1 MSPAYELVEFQWLP
15 PYFGPR
21 QGDRVLTIRKSLP
34 GLALALALAT
44 IATLLGHALPAVG
57 APILALGAGALFG
70 AVWRRSVEEAGV
82 LAPGLRIAR
91 QRLLALAIV
100 LLGLGLPLPALLAV
114 GHRTSAVLLGTLLVC
129 AVTAVLIGRMLALER
144 DSAILVAAGT
154 AICGA
159 SAIAAVAAV
168 LRPERERLAYA
179 LGTIFVFNIA
189 AVLVFPPLGSA
200 LGLSEQSFGLWAGTA
215 INDTSSVVAAGVI
228 FGPAAAQF
236 AVTVKM
242 VRSLLIVPLC
252 LGVHLT
258 VRRSERA
265 AAPWRAVPVFVA
277 LFVVASVLASTGLIP
292 TVWAAALGSVSAWL
306 IAAALAAIGT
316 SLSWSH
322 IRIGGGRPLL
332 FGGILAVV
340 LSVSCLILQWA
351 TGWL

>member
-1 MSPAYELVEFQWLP
+1 M
-15 PYFGPR
+15 
-21 QGDRVLTIRKSLP
+21 LTIRKSLP

-70 AVWRRSVEEAGV
+70 AVRRRSVEEAGV

-100 LLGLGLPLPALLAV
+100 LLGLGLPLPTLLAV

-129 AVTAVLIGRMLALER
+129 AVTAVLVGRMLALER

-242 VRSLLIVPLC
+242 VRSLLIVPAVSRCAPDRPAVGAGRRTLAGGA
-252 LGVHLT
+252 GVRGA
-258 VRRSERA
+258 VRRGLGAREHRPDSARLVGAPRVGQRLAHRGGAGRDRNIVELESHSRWWRQATALRWHPRRGAVGQLSDIAVGNRLVMSA
-265 AAPWRAVPVFVA
+265 AAA
-277 LFVVASVLASTGLIP
+277 TME
-292 TVWAAALGSVSAWL
+292 AWL
-306 IAAALAAIGT
+306 TRPVAA
-316 SLSWSH
+316 
-322 IRIGGGRPLL
+322 
-332 FGGILAVV
+332 
-340 LSVSCLILQWA
+340 
-351 TGWL
+351 